1 MITLS
6 RLLNVLQG
14 RSRKTAILI
23 ALVLC
28 FVSVFSIWLKRANIH
43 EDIAIMLPKDQ
54 DGLLRQLRFLQ
65 DSPLAD
71 KVFILL
77 EASADV
83 SRKELS
89 KIASRFVS
97 RLPESFFPRV
107 LGVSRPS
114 SPELLNYF
122 LKRLPYLLTPRDLK
136 KIDSEL
142 SYEEVQG
149 QMLKNHALLS
159 GSQGF
164 MVKNAVQQDPL
175 NLRRFFLS
183 KLKPMLEFSALK
195 TGKGFVLSPDGQS
208 ALITAKCSLEPTD
221 SGQIKL
227 MLKEMDK
234 LGSEVISRDI
244 EYSLV
249 SAHAY
254 AAANSSMIQADMQRV
269 LIFSLLGLLLVFM
282 VLLRKLEAIWI
293 LSVPLCTLLCATG
306 IYALTFSVLSGIV
319 LGFGAVLLGITLDFG
334 VHVYLSL
341 KEAKERRQALK
352 RVFKPL
358 LASALTSCSGF
369 LVLYFSSIEG
379 IRQLSFLAIAGIII
393 ACFFALLILPF
404 LLRCSYNVKFSNFS
418 VYQGISPL
426 IWIVFLLL
434 MAGAA
439 TLIEPALDLRSV
451 GYFPEEIR
459 QAESRVQNIW
469 GRFKTGEMLVTSS
482 NDLQKGLR
490 QNDQLFFKIREL
502 NETPGLLSISPILPA
517 KKTQEHNLRAWL
529 DFWDLDKQEKLKT
542 WLTNAGAGFG
552 FSKDAFAPFI
562 DTLATNYSAD
572 KISLKALQKIGL
584 TELTELFTSFNKD
597 QVMVYTYPES
607 EKTDEQGLHQ
617 AVNSLEHTYMI
628 SRLEMQK
635 RIESQIKKNLLFYA
649 VCGLLIIALFLLLIF
664 RNIKDMFRAFLPP
677 LSAVLVLLGVLG
689 LFAVKLNLFHVAA
702 IPLIIGLGVD
712 YGIFMLYWKRG
723 QASSGTPKAVFISAL
738 STIMAFGALT
748 TAKHPALHSL
758 GLAVLTGTCA
768 AAFCALLVIFNAGEN
783 K

>member
-1 MITLS
+1 MMSLTG
-6 RLLNVLQG
+6 LLNVLQA
-14 RSRKTAILI
+14 RSRRTAILI
-23 ALVLC
+23 ALVLS
-28 FVSVFSIWLKRANIH
+28 FISFFSIWLNRAKID
-43 EDIAIMLPKDQ
+43 EDIAIMLPREQ
-54 DGLLRQLRFLQ
+54 EGLLRQLKFLQ

-77 EASADV
+77 EGSSDV
-83 SRKELS
+83 SQKELS
-89 KIASRFVS
+89 NIASKFVS
-97 RLPESFFPRV
+97 RLPERFFPKV
-107 LGVSRPS
+107 LGTTLPS
-114 SPELLNYF
+114 SQESLNYF
-122 LKRLPYLLTPRDLK
+122 LERLPYLLNPKDLK
-136 KIDSEL
+136 KIDTEL
-142 SYEEVQG
+142 SYEQVQG
-149 QMLKNHALLS
+149 HMLKNHALLS

-164 MVKNAVQQDPL
+164 MVKNAVQRDPL

-208 ALITAKCSLEPTD
+208 ALISATCSVEPTD
-221 SGQIKL
+221 SGQTRL
-227 MLKEMDK
+227 MLAEMDK
-234 LGSEVISRDI
+234 LSLELIDQDI

-254 AAANSSMIQADMQRV
+254 SAANSSMIRADMQQV
-269 LIFSLLGLLLVFM
+269 LVFSLLGLILIFVVF
-282 VLLRKLEAIWI
+282 LRKLEAIWI

-319 LGFGAVLLGITLDFG
+319 LGFGAVLLGITLDYG

-358 LASALTSCSGF
+358 LASALTTCSGF

-379 IRQLSFLAIAGIII
+379 IRQLSFLAISGIIF

-404 LLRCSYNVKFSNFS
+404 LLTSSYNLKFLNFS

-439 TLIEPALDLRSV
+439 TQIEPALNLRSV
-451 GYFPEEIR
+451 GYFPEDLR

-469 GRFKTGEMLVTSS
+469 GRFKKGEMLVTSS

-490 QNDQLFFKIREL
+490 QNDQLFFKIRKL
-502 NETPGLLSISPILPA
+502 DQSPGLLSISPLLPA

-529 DFWDLDKQEKLKT
+529 DFWDLDKQEKLRT
-542 WLTNAGAGFG
+542 WLQNAGAGFG
-552 FSKDAFAPFI
+552 FSKDAFAPFMN
-562 DTLATNYSAD
+562 TLDRDYTPE
-572 KISLKALQKIGL
+572 KISLNALQEIGL
-584 TELTELFTSFNKD
+584 TELADLFISYHDN
-597 QVMVYTYPES
+597 QVMVYTYPQS
-607 EKTDEQGLHQ
+607 EGADNQVLTQ
-617 AVNSLEHTYMI
+617 AVKGLKDTFLI
-628 SRLEMQK
+628 SKFEMQK
-635 RIESQIKKNLLFYA
+635 RIESQIKKDLLFYA
-649 VCGLLIIALFLLLIF
+649 VCGLLVIALFLLLIF
-664 RNIKDMFRAFLPP
+664 RNVKEMFRAFLPP
-677 LSAVLVLLGVLG
+677 LSAVVVLLGVLS
-689 LFAVKLNLFHVAA
+689 LFGVKLNLFHVAA

-723 QASSGTPKAVFISAL
+723 QASSGTAKAVFISAL

-748 TAKHPALHSL
+748 TANHPALHSL
-758 GLAVLTGTCA
+758 GLAVLTGVCA
-768 AAFCALLVIFNAGEN
+768 AAFCALLVIPNAGEN